1 MFAPCRNSTPGW
13 CLIAALG
20 SCTRYVKEWVKAM
33 GEYTLSHELVGE
45 RQRLALMSA
54 LLDPLERARFM
65 QIGVRPGWRCLELG
79 CGNGS
84 IAQALAG
91 RVAPTGHVVASDI
104 DLAYIAD
111 LQVPCL
117 EVRRIDILQ
126 DSVEEGGYDFVVAR
140 ALLHH
145 LKPARKALERMV
157 AALKPGGVLLSI
169 EPDML
174 PCTVTEPASIRAF
187 WQGWLEW
194 SRGAG
199 IDYFIGRKIPAW
211 LDSLGLEEIA
221 GEGHVAQFNGGS
233 RWAAYWTATIQE
245 LAPVL
250 LKSGY
255 ITGKMLEELHSCY
268 QDPHYW
274 TSVMTFTENWG
285 RKPA

>member
-1 MFAPCRNSTPGW
+1 M
-13 CLIAALG
+13 
-20 SCTRYVKEWVKAM
+20 VKGM
-33 GEYTLSHELVGE
+33 GEYTLPHELVGE
-45 RQRLALMSA
+45 QQRLALMSS
-54 LLDPLERARFM
+54 LLDPVERTRIAWL
-65 QIGVRPGWRCLELG
+65 GVRPGWRCLELG

-84 IAQALAG
+84 IARGLAE
-91 RVAPTGHVVASDI
+91 RVAPNGHVVASDI

-111 LQVPCL
+111 LKMPCL

-126 DSVEEGGYDFVVAR
+126 DSIEEGSYDLVVAR

-174 PCTVTEPASIRAF
+174 PCTVTQPDAMRAF
-187 WQGWLEW
+187 WQGWLKW
-194 SRGAG
+194 SVDAG

-211 LDSLGLEEIA
+211 LDSLGLEDVA
-221 GEGHVAQFNGGS
+221 GEGHTAQFNGGS
-233 RWAAYWTATIQE
+233 DWATYWTATMRE
-245 LAPVL
+245 LEPAL

-255 ITGKMLEELHSCY
+255 ITGKMLQEFHSCY

-274 TSVMTFTENWG
+274 TSIMTFIANWG
-285 RKPA
+285 HKPA